1 MTEQKIALVIGTNN
15 YKDPGL
21 KLDFAED
28 DARAMKEILSNP
40 ILYGFKVTDLIDVSH
55 IIVSKK
61 IEELLTN
68 AQQEDFI
75 LIYFSGHGKLDDQND
90 LYLFLN
96 DTEMNYFRT
105 TSLRFDIVNKFME
118 TSKSKTIIMIIDSCY
133 SGAAGA
139 KGGGD
144 VTKAFSGVSGSDR
157 IILSASSGFEIA
169 KEDKDLKHGIFT
181 NYLLEGLEGEAGTD
195 KRGQISIDELYNYT
209 YKKTRERNPKQNP
222 MKKGE
227 PKGEIIIGRNP
238 KIVKENIYKDKL
250 DKLINKTKVGLL
262 MDYYDI
268 SFTILSKV
276 YKDTVP
282 LTDYEDT
289 IRPFLDALINDKI
302 SVNIF
307 NGTISE
313 LYNPRKDVLKDKINE
328 LTISAQ
334 HLYNEGKY
342 PDAIDVWKKV
352 LELDPENINAID
364 GIKNAKLGVEE
375 KVKKASIDELNIS
388 AQQLFQVKKYS
399 EAIDK
404 WKEVLNLDPENKTA
418 KDGIKNSEE
427 ENKKKKPVAFMSYVH
442 FDDRSENGRITQFRE
457 FLSTEV
463 KMQTGEDF
471 SIFQD
476 RQDIAWGVNW
486 KELITKSIDNAT
498 FLIPIITP
506 GFFKSKNCRE
516 ELELF
521 IKREKDLKRNDL
533 ILPVYYVSTPLID
546 DPENRIKDN
555 LAQIIADH
563 QFADWRKLRFEDM
576 NSIRI
581 KEALEGLAIQIRK
594 AMERLR

>member
-40 ILYGFKVTDLIDVSH
+40 NLYGFKVTDLIDMSH
-55 IIVSKK
+55 LTVSKK
-61 IEELLTN
+61 IEELLIN

-96 DTEMNYFRT
+96 DTEMDYFRT

-118 TSKSKTIIMIIDSCY
+118 TSKSKTIIVIIDSCY

-144 VTKAFSGVSGSDR
+144 VTKAFSGVTGSDR

-195 KRGQISIDELYNYT
+195 KQGQININELYNYT

-238 KIVKENIYKDKL
+238 KIIKENIYKDKL
-250 DKLINKTKVGLL
+250 NKLILKAKVGLS
-262 MDYYDI
+262 MDYYNI

-276 YKDTVP
+276 YKDAVP
-282 LTDYEDT
+282 LTDYEDS

-307 NGTISE
+307 NGTISQ
-313 LYNPRKDVLKDKINE
+313 LYNPEREVDDKINE
-328 LTISAQ
+328 PTISPLQ
-334 HLYNEGKY
+334 LHDEGKH
-342 PDAIDVWKKV
+342 P
-352 LELDPENINAID
+352 
-364 GIKNAKLGVEE
+364 
-375 KVKKASIDELNIS
+375 
-388 AQQLFQVKKYS
+388 

-404 WKEVLNLDPENKTA
+404 RKEVLDVNPENKTA
-418 KDGIKNSEE
+418 KDEIKKTEE
-427 ENKKKKPVAFMSYVH
+427 EKNRKKLTSLKPVAFMSYVH
-442 FDDRSENGRITQFRE
+442 FDDNSENGRLTQFRE
-457 FLSTEV
+457 RLSAEV
-463 KMQTGEDF
+463 KIHTGEDF
-471 SIFQD
+471 PIFQD
-476 RQDIAWGVNW
+476 RQDISWGENW
-486 KELITKSIDNAT
+486 DERIRESIDNAT

-506 GFFKSKNCRE
+506 GFFKSQYCRE

-521 IKREKDLKRNDL
+521 VKREKDLKRNDL
-533 ILPVYYVSTPLID
+533 ILPIYYVSTPLID
-546 DPENRIKDN
+546 DQEKRIKDN
-555 LAQIIADH
+555 LAQIIAAH
-563 QFADWRKLRFEDM
+563 QFSDWRQLRFEDM
-576 NSIRI
+576 DSTQI
-581 KEALEGLAIQIRK
+581 KKALEKLAIQICK
-594 AMERLR
+594 AMERLRSLENPKPLGE